1 MRRSVGRI
9 STLVVVGVMSLAA
22 GSSRANAQGSTDEA
36 LTQAIALYQ
45 NLDVEKAIII
55 LRRVIS
61 PSSPFEVS
69 REQRVRAYTY
79 LGATLA
85 ILGQA
90 DSAVVYFR
98 AALERDPF
106 LDLDAARFTQ
116 QEQRALAEAKKA
128 SFATAARPLVGGR
141 WDPTRE
147 QVTFSVVTTH
157 QAALRVEIRPPDGGS
172 PAVLL
177 DREGDGIREVAWNG
191 MIGPR
196 LAPPGMYE
204 LRIVGRSLLGGR
216 VDSASALFTLRH
228 EFPPLE
234 DTLPDLTPD
243 ELLPERHAPSAGRS
257 ALLKGLAVAA
267 VTVLIP
273 RLAGNSD
280 LRDGG
285 SGIATMAA
293 GTAAGA
299 GVAAFLIR
307 RRNPEIAANIA
318 LNQGRRAR
326 RSAENAAIATRN
338 ADRIA
343 TTRLELVPAV
353 AR

>member
-1 MRRSVGRI
+1 MHLVGRI
-9 STLVVVGVMSLAA
+9 PLVVVGVTMSLLA
-22 GSSRANAQGSTDEA
+22 GSSRATAQGSTDEE
-36 LTQAIALYQ
+36 LTRAIALYQ
-45 NLDVEKAIII
+45 NLNVEQAIVI

-69 REQRVRAYTY
+69 RAQRVRAYTY

-116 QEQRALAEAKKA
+116 QEQRALAEAKQR
-128 SFATAARPLVGGR
+128 SFATATRPLIGSR

-147 QVTFSVVTTH
+147 QVTFSVITTH
-157 QAALRVEIRPPDGGS
+157 QAALRVEIQSTNGGS
-172 PAVLL
+172 PAVLH

-191 MIGPR
+191 MMGAR

-204 LRIVGRSLLGGR
+204 LRIIGRSMLGGR
-216 VDSASALFTLRH
+216 VDSTSALFTLRH

-234 DTLPDLTPD
+234 DTLPDLTAD

-267 VTVLIP
+267 VSVLIP
-273 RLAGNSD
+273 RVAGNSA

-285 SGIATMAA
+285 SGIAATAA

-326 RSAENAAIATRN
+326 RSAENAAIAARN
-338 ADRIA
+338 ADRLA
-343 TTRLELVPAV
+343 TTRLELVPAA